1 MKTTS
6 SLRKRALSVLEEAL
20 SDENPAV
27 RLSACRIVLGKV
39 GDDEEDEAEVSIF
52 TQAEQRHE
60 AQQASRGF
68 QKPEDDD
75 G

>member
-6 SLRKRALSVLEEAL
+6 SLRKRALSVLEAAL
-20 SDENPAV
+20 EDENPAV

-39 GDDEEDEAEVSIF
+39 GDDEDEEVVAIF

-60 AQQASRGF
+60 AQQHSRGF
-68 QKPEDDD
+68 VQPEDDD